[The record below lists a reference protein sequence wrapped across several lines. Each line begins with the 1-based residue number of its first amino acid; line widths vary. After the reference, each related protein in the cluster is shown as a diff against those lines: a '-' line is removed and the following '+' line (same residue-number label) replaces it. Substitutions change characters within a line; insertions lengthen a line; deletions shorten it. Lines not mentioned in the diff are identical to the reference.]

1 MSDVV
6 VIGGGAAG
14 LMAGITAA
22 RQGASVVVLERM
34 KEPGKKMM
42 ITGKGRCNITNAC
55 PINDFIPNL
64 PGNGK
69 FLFSALQQFTNDD
82 LLRFFQE
89 RGLETVTERGGRV
102 FPASGKAKDVIGVL
116 TAALQQAG
124 GRLVTGV
131 QATGF
136 VMKPGRI
143 TGVRYRNVEQDGR
156 RDGQDFRS
164 LTKGKVKLGPEHTL
178 DAETVI
184 VCVGGASYPGTGS
197 DGNFVPVL
205 ENLGLSMEPL
215 LPALVPLQP
224 EEGFTEELEG
234 LLLKN
239 VEASVLADGKT
250 VEKEFGELQ
259 FIRGGVAGPICL
271 TMSRKVARLQH
282 FNQPELELSIDLKP
296 ALSEDKLDARLTRD
310 FQDFSKNN
318 LGEVVRKLLPRP
330 LVAPVLD
337 SAFLDGKKPVSQ
349 VAKQERVALIQAMK
363 HFTIPLL
370 GTRPLSEAIV
380 TAGGVALKEID
391 PKTMKAK
398 RIEGLYFAGE
408 VMDVDGYTGGFNLQA
423 AFSSGYVAGL
433 NAAMQV
439 LNTNNLLR

>member
-1 MSDVV
+1 MADVI

-55 PINDFIPNL
+55 PMEEFIPNL

-89 RGLETVTERGGRV
+89 QGLETVTERGGRV
-102 FPASGKAKDVIGVL
+102 FPATGKAKDVIAVL
-116 TAALQQAG
+116 RSALQKAG
-124 GRLVTGV
+124 GRLVTGA

-136 VMKPGRI
+136 TVKPGQV
-143 TGVRYRNVEQDGR
+143 TGIRYRTVENDGR

-164 LTKGKVKLGPEHTL
+164 QTKGKMKLGPEHTL
-178 DAETVI
+178 DAGAVI
-184 VCVGGASYPGTGS
+184 VCTGGASYPGTGS

-205 ENLGLSMEPL
+205 EMLGLSIEPL

-234 LLLKN
+234 LQLKN
-239 VEASVLADGKT
+239 VEASVLADGK
-250 VEKEFGELQ
+250 VVAKEFGELQ
-259 FIRGGVAGPICL
+259 FIRGGIAGPICL

-282 FNQPELELSIDLKP
+282 YNQPELELSIDLKP
-296 ALSEDKLDARLTRD
+296 ALSDEKLEARLIRD
-310 FQDFSKNN
+310 FQEFSK
-318 LGEVVRKLLPRP
+318 LRLAEVVRKLLPQP
-330 LVAPVLD
+330 LVEPVLD
-337 SAFLDGKKPVSQ
+337 TAFLDGKKQVSQ
-349 VAKQERVALIQAMK
+349 VSKEERLALVQAVK
-363 HFTIPLL
+363 HFTIPLM
-370 GTRPLSEAIV
+370 GTRPLAEAIV

-391 PKTMKAK
+391 PKTMKSK
-398 RIEGLYFAGE
+398 RIAGLYFAGE

-433 NAAMQV
+433 HAAKQV
-439 LNTNNLLR
+439 LNR

>member
-1 MSDVV
+1 MADVI

-55 PINDFIPNL
+55 PMEEFIPNL

-89 RGLETVTERGGRV
+89 QGLETVTERGGRV
-102 FPASGKAKDVIGVL
+102 FPATGKAKDVIAVL
-116 TAALQQAG
+116 RSALQKAG
-124 GRLVTGV
+124 GRLVTGA

-136 VMKPGRI
+136 TVKPGQV
-143 TGVRYRNVEQDGR
+143 TGIRYRTVENDGR

-164 LTKGKVKLGPEHTL
+164 QTKGKMKLGPEHTL
-178 DAETVI
+178 DAGAVI
-184 VCVGGASYPGTGS
+184 VCTGGASYPGTGS

-205 ENLGLSMEPL
+205 EMLGLSIEPL

-234 LLLKN
+234 LQLKN
-239 VEASVLADGKT
+239 VEASVLADSK
-250 VEKEFGELQ
+250 VVAKEFGELQ
-259 FIRGGVAGPICL
+259 FIRGGIAGPICL

-282 FNQPELELSIDLKP
+282 YNQPELELSIDLKP
-296 ALSEDKLDARLTRD
+296 ALSDEKLEARLMRD
-310 FQDFSKNN
+310 FQEFSK
-318 LGEVVRKLLPRP
+318 LRLAEVVRKLLPQP
-330 LVAPVLD
+330 LVEPVLD
-337 SAFLDGKKPVSQ
+337 TAFLDGKKQVSQ
-349 VAKQERVALIQAMK
+349 VSKEERLALVQAVK
-363 HFTIPLL
+363 HFTIPLM
-370 GTRPLSEAIV
+370 GTRPLAEAIV

-398 RIEGLYFAGE
+398 RIAGLYFAGE

-433 NAAMQV
+433 HAVKQV
-439 LNTNNLLR
+439 LNR

>member
-1 MSDVV
+1 MPDIV

-22 RQGASVVVLERM
+22 EQGASVVVLERM

-55 PINDFIPNL
+55 PISEFVPNL

-69 FLFSALQQFTNDD
+69 FLFSALQQFTNED

-102 FPASGKAKDVIGVL
+102 FPASGKAKDVIAVL
-116 TAALQQAG
+116 TKALQKAG

-136 VMKPGRI
+136 VWKPGKI
-143 TGVRYRNVEQDGR
+143 SGVRYRSVENDGR
-156 RDGQDFRS
+156 REGQDFRS
-164 LTKGKVKLGPEHTL
+164 LTRGKLKLGAEHTL
-178 DAETVI
+178 DADAVI
-184 VCVGGASYPGTGS
+184 VCTGGASYPGTGS
-197 DGNFVPVL
+197 DGNFVPAL
-205 ENLGLSMEPL
+205 TNLGLALEPL
-215 LPALVPLQP
+215 LPALVPLEP

-234 LLLKN
+234 LSLKN
-239 VEASVLADGKT
+239 VEATVLADGKP
-250 VEKEFGELQ
+250 VAKEFGELQ
-259 FIRGGVAGPICL
+259 FIRGGIAGPICL

-282 FNQPELELSIDLKP
+282 FNQCELELSIDLKP
-296 ALSEDKLDARLTRD
+296 ALSEEKLDARIMRD
-310 FQDFSKNN
+310 IQEFSKST
-318 LGEVVRKLLPRP
+318 LAEIVRKLLPGP

-337 SAFLDGKKPVSQ
+337 AAFLDGKKPVSQ
-349 VAKQERVALIQAMK
+349 VSKEERAELIKAVK
-363 HFTIPLL
+363 HFTIPLI

-391 PKTMKAK
+391 PRTMKAK
-398 RIEGLYFAGE
+398 RLAGLYFAGE

-423 AFSSGYVAGL
+423 AFSSGYVAGIS
-433 NAAMQV
+433 AAKNI
-439 LNTNNLLR
+439 LKR

>member
-1 MSDVV
+1 MADVI

-55 PINDFIPNL
+55 AMEDFIPNL

-89 RGLETVTERGGRV
+89 QGLETVTERGGRV
-102 FPASGKAKDVIGVL
+102 FPATGKAKDVIAVL
-116 TAALQQAG
+116 RSALQKAG
-124 GRLVTGV
+124 GRLVTGA

-136 VMKPGRI
+136 TVKPGQV
-143 TGVRYRNVEQDGR
+143 TGVRYRTVENDGR

-164 LTKGKVKLGPEHTL
+164 QTKGKMKLGPEHTL
-178 DAETVI
+178 DAGAVI
-184 VCVGGASYPGTGS
+184 VCTGGASYPGTGS

-205 ENLGLSMEPL
+205 EMLGLSIEPL

-234 LLLKN
+234 LQLKN
-239 VEASVLADGKT
+239 VEASVLADSK
-250 VEKEFGELQ
+250 VVAKEFGELQ
-259 FIRGGVAGPICL
+259 FIRGGIAGPICL
-271 TMSRKVARLQH
+271 TMSRKVARLQYY
-282 FNQPELELSIDLKP
+282 NQPELELSIDLKP
-296 ALSEDKLDARLTRD
+296 ALSDEKLETRLIRD
-310 FQDFSKNN
+310 FQEFSK
-318 LGEVVRKLLPRP
+318 LRLAEVVRKLLPQP
-330 LVAPVLD
+330 LLEPVLD
-337 SAFLDGKKPVSQ
+337 TAFLDGKKQVSQ
-349 VAKQERVALIQAMK
+349 VSKEERLALIQAVK
-363 HFTIPLL
+363 HFTIPLV
-370 GTRPLSEAIV
+370 GTRPLAEAIV

-398 RIEGLYFAGE
+398 RIAGLYFAGE

-423 AFSSGYVAGL
+423 SFSSGYVAGL
-433 NAAMQV
+433 HAAKQV
-439 LNTNNLLR
+439 LNR

>member
-1 MSDVV
+1 MPDIV

-22 RQGASVVVLERM
+22 EQGASVVVLERM
-34 KEPGKKMM
+34 REPGKKMM

-55 PINDFIPNL
+55 PISEFIPNL

-69 FLFSALQQFTNDD
+69 FLFSALQQFTNED

-102 FPASGKAKDVIGVL
+102 FPASGKAKDVIAVL
-116 TAALQQAG
+116 TKALQQAG

-136 VMKPGRI
+136 VIKPGQV
-143 TGVRYRNVEQDGR
+143 TGVRYRNVENDGR
-156 RDGQDFRS
+156 KEGQDFRS
-164 LTKGKVKLGPEHTL
+164 LTRGKLKLGAEHTL
-178 DAETVI
+178 DADAVI
-184 VCVGGASYPGTGS
+184 VCTGGASYPGTGS

-205 ENLGLSMEPL
+205 ENLGMAMEPM
-215 LPALVPLQP
+215 LPALVPLEP

-234 LLLKN
+234 LQLKN
-239 VEASVLADGKT
+239 VEASVLADGKP
-250 VEKEFGELQ
+250 VAKEFGELQ
-259 FIRGGVAGPICL
+259 FIRGGIAGPVCL

-282 FNQPELELSIDLKP
+282 FNQCQLELSIDLKP
-296 ALSEDKLDARLTRD
+296 ALSEDKLDARIMRD
-310 FQDFSKNN
+310 IQEFSKST
-318 LGEVVRKLLPRP
+318 LAEVVRKLLPGP
-330 LVAPVLD
+330 LVAPILD

-349 VAKQERVALIQAMK
+349 VSKEERLALVQAVK
-363 HFTIPLL
+363 HFTVPLI

-380 TAGGVALKEID
+380 TAGGVALKEIE

-398 RIEGLYFAGE
+398 RVAGLYFAGE

-423 AFSSGYVAGL
+423 AFSSGYIAGL
-433 NAAMQV
+433 NAAK
-439 LNTNNLLR
+439 NI

>member
-1 MSDVV
+1 MPDIV

-22 RQGASVVVLERM
+22 EQGASVVVLERM
-34 KEPGKKMM
+34 REPGKKMM

-55 PINDFIPNL
+55 PISEFIPNL

-69 FLFSALQQFTNDD
+69 FLFSALQQFTNED

-102 FPASGKAKDVIGVL
+102 FPASGKAKDVIAVL
-116 TAALQQAG
+116 TKALQQAG

-136 VMKPGRI
+136 VIKPGQV
-143 TGVRYRNVEQDGR
+143 TGVRYRNVENDGR
-156 RDGQDFRS
+156 KEGQDFRS
-164 LTKGKVKLGPEHTL
+164 LTRGKLKLGAEHTL
-178 DAETVI
+178 DADAVI
-184 VCVGGASYPGTGS
+184 VCTGGASYPGTGS

-205 ENLGLSMEPL
+205 ENLGMAMEPM
-215 LPALVPLQP
+215 LPALVPLEP

-234 LLLKN
+234 LQLKN
-239 VEASVLADGKT
+239 VEASVLADGKP
-250 VEKEFGELQ
+250 VAKEFGELQ
-259 FIRGGVAGPICL
+259 FIRGGIAGPVCL

-282 FNQPELELSIDLKP
+282 FNQCQLELSIDLKP
-296 ALSEDKLDARLTRD
+296 ALSEDKLDARIMRD
-310 FQDFSKNN
+310 IQEFSKST
-318 LGEVVRKLLPRP
+318 LAEVVRKLLPGP
-330 LVAPVLD
+330 LVAPILD

-349 VAKQERVALIQAMK
+349 VSKEERLALVQAVK
-363 HFTIPLL
+363 HFTVPLI

-398 RIEGLYFAGE
+398 RVAGLYFAGE

-423 AFSSGYVAGL
+423 AFSSGYIAGL
-433 NAAMQV
+433 NAAKNI
-439 LNTNNLLR
+439 LKR

>member
-1 MSDVV
+1 MPDIV

-34 KEPGKKMM
+34 KEPGRKMG

-55 PINDFIPNL
+55 PIEEFIPNL

-69 FLFSALQQFTNDD
+69 FLYSALQQFTNED

-89 RGLETVTERGGRV
+89 LGLDTVTERGGRV
-102 FPASGKAKDVIGVL
+102 FPASGKAKDVINVL
-116 TAALQQAG
+116 LSALQNAG
-124 GRLVTGV
+124 GRLVTGA

-136 VMKPGRI
+136 VMKPGQV
-143 TGVRYRNVEQDGR
+143 TGVRYRTMENDGR

-178 DAETVI
+178 DAAAVI
-184 VCVGGASYPGTGS
+184 VCTGGASYPGTGS
-197 DGNFVPVL
+197 DGNFIPSL
-205 ENLGLSMEPL
+205 QNLGLSLEPL
-215 LPALVPLQP
+215 LPALVPLEP

-234 LLLKN
+234 LSLKN
-239 VEASVLADGKT
+239 VEASVLADGK
-250 VEKEFGELQ
+250 VAAKEFGELQ
-259 FIRGGVAGPICL
+259 FIRGGIAGPICL

-282 FNQPELELSIDLKP
+282 YNQSELELSIDLKP
-296 ALSEDKLDARLTRD
+296 ALSEDKLEARLLRD
-310 FQDFSKNN
+310 FQEFSRST
-318 LGEVVRKLLPRP
+318 LAEVARKLLPGP

-337 SAFLDGKKPVSQ
+337 AAFLDGKKPVSQ
-349 VAKQERVALIQAMK
+349 ISKEERAGLIWAVK
-363 HFTIPLL
+363 HFTIPLI

-398 RIEGLYFAGE
+398 RMAGLWFAGE

-433 NAAMQV
+433 HAAQMV
-439 LNTNNLLR
+439 LNNK

>member
-1 MSDVV
+1 MADVI

-55 PINDFIPNL
+55 PMEEFIPNL

-89 RGLETVTERGGRV
+89 QGLETVTERGGRV
-102 FPASGKAKDVIGVL
+102 FPATGKAKDVIAVL
-116 TAALQQAG
+116 RSALQKAG
-124 GRLVTGV
+124 GRLVTGA

-136 VMKPGRI
+136 TVKPGQV
-143 TGVRYRNVEQDGR
+143 TGIRYRTVENDGR

-164 LTKGKVKLGPEHTL
+164 QTKGKMKLGPEHTL
-178 DAETVI
+178 DAGAVI
-184 VCVGGASYPGTGS
+184 VCTGGASYPGTGS

-205 ENLGLSMEPL
+205 EMLGLSIEPL

-234 LLLKN
+234 LQLKN
-239 VEASVLADGKT
+239 VEASVLADGK
-250 VEKEFGELQ
+250 VVAKEFGELQ
-259 FIRGGVAGPICL
+259 FIRGGIAGPICL

-282 FNQPELELSIDLKP
+282 YNQPELDLSIDLKP
-296 ALSEDKLDARLTRD
+296 ALSDEKLEARLIRD
-310 FQDFSKNN
+310 FQEFSK
-318 LGEVVRKLLPRP
+318 LRLAEVVRKLLPQP
-330 LVAPVLD
+330 LVEPVLD
-337 SAFLDGKKPVSQ
+337 TAFLDGKKQVSQ
-349 VAKQERVALIQAMK
+349 VSKEERLALVQAVK
-363 HFTIPLL
+363 HFTIPLM
-370 GTRPLSEAIV
+370 GTRPLAEAIV

-391 PKTMKAK
+391 PKTMKSK
-398 RIEGLYFAGE
+398 RIAGLYFAGE

-433 NAAMQV
+433 HAAKQV
-439 LNTNNLLR
+439 LNR

>member
-1 MSDVV
+1 MADVI

-14 LMAGITAA
+14 LMTGITAA

-42 ITGKGRCNITNAC
+42 ITGKGRCNITNSC
-55 PINDFIPNL
+55 PMEEFIPNL

-89 RGLETVTERGGRV
+89 QGLETVTERGGRV
-102 FPASGKAKDVIGVL
+102 FPATGKAKDVIAVL
-116 TAALQQAG
+116 RSALQKAG
-124 GRLVTGV
+124 GRLVTGA

-136 VMKPGRI
+136 TVKPGQV
-143 TGVRYRNVEQDGR
+143 TGIRYRTVENDGR

-164 LTKGKVKLGPEHTL
+164 QTKGKMKLGPEHTL
-178 DAETVI
+178 DAGAVI
-184 VCVGGASYPGTGS
+184 VCTGGASYPGTGS

-205 ENLGLSMEPL
+205 EMLGLSIEPL

-234 LLLKN
+234 LQLKN
-239 VEASVLADGKT
+239 VEASVLADSK
-250 VEKEFGELQ
+250 VVAKEFGELQ
-259 FIRGGVAGPICL
+259 FIRGGIAGPICL

-282 FNQPELELSIDLKP
+282 YNQPELELSIDLKP
-296 ALSEDKLDARLTRD
+296 ALSDEKLEARLMRD
-310 FQDFSKNN
+310 FQEFSK
-318 LGEVVRKLLPRP
+318 LRLAEVVRKLLPQP
-330 LVAPVLD
+330 LVEPVLD
-337 SAFLDGKKPVSQ
+337 TAFLDGKKQVSQ
-349 VAKQERVALIQAMK
+349 VSKEERLALVQAVK
-363 HFTIPLL
+363 HFTIPLM
-370 GTRPLSEAIV
+370 GTRPLAEAIV

-398 RIEGLYFAGE
+398 RIAGLYFAGE

-433 NAAMQV
+433 HAAKQV
-439 LNTNNLLR
+439 LNR

>member
-1 MSDVV
+1 MADVI

-55 PINDFIPNL
+55 PMEEFIPNL

-89 RGLETVTERGGRV
+89 QGLETVTERGGRV
-102 FPASGKAKDVIGVL
+102 FPATGKAKDVIAVL
-116 TAALQQAG
+116 RSALQKAG
-124 GRLVTGV
+124 GRLVTGA

-136 VMKPGRI
+136 TVKPGQV
-143 TGVRYRNVEQDGR
+143 TGIRYRTVENDGR

-164 LTKGKVKLGPEHTL
+164 QTKGKMKMGPEHTL
-178 DAETVI
+178 DAGAVI
-184 VCVGGASYPGTGS
+184 VCTGGASYPGTGS

-205 ENLGLSMEPL
+205 EMLGLSIEPL

-234 LLLKN
+234 LQLKN
-239 VEASVLADGKT
+239 VEASVLADGK
-250 VEKEFGELQ
+250 VVAKEFGELQ
-259 FIRGGVAGPICL
+259 FIRGGIAGPICL

-282 FNQPELELSIDLKP
+282 YNQPELELSIDLKP
-296 ALSEDKLDARLTRD
+296 ALSDEKLEARLIRD
-310 FQDFSKNN
+310 FQEFSK
-318 LGEVVRKLLPRP
+318 LRLAEVVRKLLPQP
-330 LVAPVLD
+330 LVEPVLD
-337 SAFLDGKKPVSQ
+337 TAFLDGKKQVSQ
-349 VAKQERVALIQAMK
+349 VSKEERLALVQAVK
-363 HFTIPLL
+363 HFTIPLM
-370 GTRPLSEAIV
+370 GTRPLAEAIV

-398 RIEGLYFAGE
+398 RIGGLWFAGE

-433 NAAMQV
+433 HAAQTV
-439 LNTNNLLR
+439 LSNK

>member
-1 MSDVV
+1 MADVI

-55 PINDFIPNL
+55 PMEEFIPNL

-89 RGLETVTERGGRV
+89 QGLETVTERGGRV
-102 FPASGKAKDVIGVL
+102 FPATGKAKDVIAVL
-116 TAALQQAG
+116 RSALQKAG
-124 GRLVTGV
+124 GRLVTGA

-136 VMKPGRI
+136 TVKPGQV
-143 TGVRYRNVEQDGR
+143 TGIRYRTVENDGR

-164 LTKGKVKLGPEHTL
+164 QTKGKMKLGPEHTL
-178 DAETVI
+178 DAGAVI
-184 VCVGGASYPGTGS
+184 VCTGGASYPGTGS

-205 ENLGLSMEPL
+205 EMLGLSIEPL

-234 LLLKN
+234 LQLKN
-239 VEASVLADGKT
+239 VEASVLADSK
-250 VEKEFGELQ
+250 VVAKEFGELQ
-259 FIRGGVAGPICL
+259 FIRGGIAGPICL

-282 FNQPELELSIDLKP
+282 YNQPELELSIDLKP
-296 ALSEDKLDARLTRD
+296 ALSDEKLEARLIRD
-310 FQDFSKNN
+310 FQEFSK
-318 LGEVVRKLLPRP
+318 LRLAEVVRKLLPQP
-330 LVAPVLD
+330 LVEPVLD
-337 SAFLDGKKPVSQ
+337 TAFLDGKKQVSQ
-349 VAKQERVALIQAMK
+349 VSKEERLALVQAVK
-363 HFTIPLL
+363 HFTIPLM
-370 GTRPLSEAIV
+370 GTRPLAEAIV

-391 PKTMKAK
+391 PKTMKSK
-398 RIEGLYFAGE
+398 RIAGLYFAGE

-433 NAAMQV
+433 HAAKQV
-439 LNTNNLLR
+439 LNR

>member
-1 MSDVV
+1 MADVI

-55 PINDFIPNL
+55 PMEEFIPNL

-89 RGLETVTERGGRV
+89 QGLETVTERGGRV
-102 FPASGKAKDVIGVL
+102 FPATGKAKDVIAVL
-116 TAALQQAG
+116 RSALQKAG
-124 GRLVTGV
+124 GRLVTGA

-136 VMKPGRI
+136 TVKPGQV
-143 TGVRYRNVEQDGR
+143 TGIRYRTVENDGR

-164 LTKGKVKLGPEHTL
+164 QTKGKMKLGPEHTL
-178 DAETVI
+178 DAGAVI
-184 VCVGGASYPGTGS
+184 VCTGGASYPGTGS

-205 ENLGLSMEPL
+205 EMLGLSIEPL

-234 LLLKN
+234 LQLKN
-239 VEASVLADGKT
+239 VEASVLADGK
-250 VEKEFGELQ
+250 VMAKEFGELQ
-259 FIRGGVAGPICL
+259 FIRGGIAGPICL

-282 FNQPELELSIDLKP
+282 YNQPELELSIDLKP
-296 ALSEDKLDARLTRD
+296 ALSDEKLEARLIRD
-310 FQDFSKNN
+310 FQEFSK
-318 LGEVVRKLLPRP
+318 LRLAEVVRKLLPQP
-330 LVAPVLD
+330 LVEPVLD
-337 SAFLDGKKPVSQ
+337 TAFLDGKKQVSQ
-349 VAKQERVALIQAMK
+349 VSKEERLALVQAVK
-363 HFTIPLL
+363 HFTIPLV
-370 GTRPLSEAIV
+370 GTRPLAEAIV

-398 RIEGLYFAGE
+398 RIAGLYFAGE

-433 NAAMQV
+433 HAAKQV
-439 LNTNNLLR
+439 LNR

>member
-1 MSDVV
+1 MADVI

-14 LMAGITAA
+14 LMTGITAA

-55 PINDFIPNL
+55 PMEEFIPNL

-89 RGLETVTERGGRV
+89 QGLETVTERGGRV
-102 FPASGKAKDVIGVL
+102 FPATGKAKDVIAVL
-116 TAALQQAG
+116 RSALQKAG
-124 GRLVTGV
+124 GRLVTGA

-136 VMKPGRI
+136 TVKPGQV
-143 TGVRYRNVEQDGR
+143 TGIRYRTVENDGR

-164 LTKGKVKLGPEHTL
+164 QTKGKMKLGPEHTL
-178 DAETVI
+178 DAGAVI
-184 VCVGGASYPGTGS
+184 VCTGGASYPGTGS

-205 ENLGLSMEPL
+205 EMLGLSIEPL

-234 LLLKN
+234 LQLKN
-239 VEASVLADGKT
+239 VEASVLADSK
-250 VEKEFGELQ
+250 VVAKEFGELQ
-259 FIRGGVAGPICL
+259 FIRGGIAGPICL

-282 FNQPELELSIDLKP
+282 YNQPELELSIDLKP
-296 ALSEDKLDARLTRD
+296 ALSDEKLEARLMRD
-310 FQDFSKNN
+310 FQEFSK
-318 LGEVVRKLLPRP
+318 LRLAEVVRKLLPQP
-330 LVAPVLD
+330 LVEPVLD
-337 SAFLDGKKPVSQ
+337 TAFLDGKKQVSQ
-349 VAKQERVALIQAMK
+349 VSKEERLALVQAVK
-363 HFTIPLL
+363 HFTIPLM
-370 GTRPLSEAIV
+370 GTRPLAEAIV

-398 RIEGLYFAGE
+398 RIAGLYFAGE

-433 NAAMQV
+433 HAAKQV
-439 LNTNNLLR
+439 LNR

>member
-1 MSDVV
+1 MADVI

-55 PINDFIPNL
+55 PMEEFIPNL

-89 RGLETVTERGGRV
+89 QGLETVTERGGRV
-102 FPASGKAKDVIGVL
+102 FPATGKAKDVIAVL
-116 TAALQQAG
+116 RSALQKAG
-124 GRLVTGV
+124 GRLVTGA

-136 VMKPGRI
+136 TVKPGQV
-143 TGVRYRNVEQDGR
+143 TGIRYRTVENDGR

-164 LTKGKVKLGPEHTL
+164 QTKGKMKLGPEHTL
-178 DAETVI
+178 DAGAVI
-184 VCVGGASYPGTGS
+184 VCTGGASYPGTGS

-205 ENLGLSMEPL
+205 EMLGLSIEPL

-234 LLLKN
+234 LQLKN
-239 VEASVLADGKT
+239 VEASVLADSK
-250 VEKEFGELQ
+250 VVAKEFGELQ
-259 FIRGGVAGPICL
+259 FIRGGIAGPICL

-282 FNQPELELSIDLKP
+282 YNQPELELSIDLKP
-296 ALSEDKLDARLTRD
+296 ALSDEKLEARLIRD
-310 FQDFSKNN
+310 FQEFSK
-318 LGEVVRKLLPRP
+318 LRLAEVVRKLLPQP
-330 LVAPVLD
+330 LVEPVLD
-337 SAFLDGKKPVSQ
+337 TAFLDGKKQVSQ
-349 VAKQERVALIQAMK
+349 VSKEERLALVQAVK
-363 HFTIPLL
+363 HFTIPLM
-370 GTRPLSEAIV
+370 GTRPLAEAIV

-391 PKTMKAK
+391 PKTMKSK
-398 RIEGLYFAGE
+398 RIAGLYFAGE

-423 AFSSGYVAGL
+423 AFSSGYVAGVH
-433 NAAMQV
+433 AAKQV
-439 LNTNNLLR
+439 LNR

>member
-1 MSDVV
+1 MADVI

-42 ITGKGRCNITNAC
+42 ITGKGRCNITNSC
-55 PINDFIPNL
+55 PMEEFIPNL

-89 RGLETVTERGGRV
+89 QGLKTVTERGGRV
-102 FPASGKAKDVIGVL
+102 FPATGKAKDVIAVL
-116 TAALQQAG
+116 RSALQKAG
-124 GRLVTGV
+124 GRLVTGA

-136 VMKPGRI
+136 TVKPGQV
-143 TGVRYRNVEQDGR
+143 TGIRYRTVENDGR

-164 LTKGKVKLGPEHTL
+164 QTKGKMKLGPEHTL
-178 DAETVI
+178 DAGAVI
-184 VCVGGASYPGTGS
+184 VCTGGASYPGTGS

-205 ENLGLSMEPL
+205 EMLGLSIEPL

-234 LLLKN
+234 LQLKN
-239 VEASVLADGKT
+239 VEASVLADGK
-250 VEKEFGELQ
+250 VVAKEFGELQ
-259 FIRGGVAGPICL
+259 FIRGGIAGPICL
-271 TMSRKVARLQH
+271 TMSRKVARLQYY
-282 FNQPELELSIDLKP
+282 NQPELELSIDLKP
-296 ALSEDKLDARLTRD
+296 ALSDEKLETRLIRD
-310 FQDFSKNN
+310 FQEFSK
-318 LGEVVRKLLPRP
+318 LRLAEVVRKLLPQP
-330 LVAPVLD
+330 LLEPVLD
-337 SAFLDGKKPVSQ
+337 TAFLDGKKQVSQ
-349 VAKQERVALIQAMK
+349 VSKEERLALIQAVK
-363 HFTIPLL
+363 HFTIPLV
-370 GTRPLSEAIV
+370 GTRPLAEAIV

-398 RIEGLYFAGE
+398 RIAGLYFAGE

-423 AFSSGYVAGL
+423 SFSSGYVAGL
-433 NAAMQV
+433 HAAKQV
-439 LNTNNLLR
+439 LNR

>member
-1 MSDVV
+1 MADVI

-55 PINDFIPNL
+55 PMEEFIPNL

-89 RGLETVTERGGRV
+89 QGLETVTERGGRV
-102 FPASGKAKDVIGVL
+102 FPATGKAKDVIAVL
-116 TAALQQAG
+116 RSALQKAG
-124 GRLVTGV
+124 GRLVTGA

-136 VMKPGRI
+136 TVKPGQV
-143 TGVRYRNVEQDGR
+143 TGIRYRTVENDGR

-164 LTKGKVKLGPEHTL
+164 QTKGKMKLGPEHTL
-178 DAETVI
+178 DAGAVI
-184 VCVGGASYPGTGS
+184 VCTGGASYPGTGS

-205 ENLGLSMEPL
+205 EMLGLSIEPL

-234 LLLKN
+234 LQLKN
-239 VEASVLADGKT
+239 VEASVLADSK
-250 VEKEFGELQ
+250 VVAKEFGELQ
-259 FIRGGVAGPICL
+259 FIRGGIAGPICL
-271 TMSRKVARLQH
+271 TMSRKVARLQYY
-282 FNQPELELSIDLKP
+282 NQPELELSIDLKP
-296 ALSEDKLDARLTRD
+296 ALSDEKLETRLIRD
-310 FQDFSKNN
+310 FQEFSK
-318 LGEVVRKLLPRP
+318 LRLAEVVRKLLPQP
-330 LVAPVLD
+330 LVEPVLD
-337 SAFLDGKKPVSQ
+337 TAFLDGKKQVSQ
-349 VAKQERVALIQAMK
+349 VSKEERLALVQAVK
-363 HFTIPLL
+363 HFTIPLM
-370 GTRPLSEAIV
+370 GTRPLAEAII

-391 PKTMKAK
+391 PKTMKSK
-398 RIEGLYFAGE
+398 RIAGLYFAGE

-433 NAAMQV
+433 HAAKQV
-439 LNTNNLLR
+439 LNR

>member
-1 MSDVV
+1 MADVI

-55 PINDFIPNL
+55 PMEEFIPNL

-89 RGLETVTERGGRV
+89 QGLKTVTERGGRV
-102 FPASGKAKDVIGVL
+102 FPATGKAKDVIAVL
-116 TAALQQAG
+116 RSALQKAG
-124 GRLVTGV
+124 GRLVTGA

-136 VMKPGRI
+136 TVKPGQV
-143 TGVRYRNVEQDGR
+143 TGIRYRTVENDGR

-164 LTKGKVKLGPEHTL
+164 QTKGKMKLGPEHTL
-178 DAETVI
+178 DAGAVI
-184 VCVGGASYPGTGS
+184 VCTGGASYPGTGS

-205 ENLGLSMEPL
+205 EMLGLSIEPL

-234 LLLKN
+234 LQLKN
-239 VEASVLADGKT
+239 VEASVLADSK
-250 VEKEFGELQ
+250 VVAKEFGELQ
-259 FIRGGVAGPICL
+259 FIRGGIAGPICL

-282 FNQPELELSIDLKP
+282 YNQPELELSIDLKP
-296 ALSEDKLDARLTRD
+296 ALSDEKLEARLIRD
-310 FQDFSKNN
+310 FQEFSK
-318 LGEVVRKLLPRP
+318 LRLAEVVRKLLPQP
-330 LVAPVLD
+330 LVEPVLD
-337 SAFLDGKKPVSQ
+337 TAFLDGKKQVSQ
-349 VAKQERVALIQAMK
+349 VSKEERLALVQAVK
-363 HFTIPLL
+363 HFTIPLM
-370 GTRPLSEAIV
+370 GTRPLAEAIV

-398 RIEGLYFAGE
+398 RIADLYFAGE

-433 NAAMQV
+433 HAAKQV
-439 LNTNNLLR
+439 LNR

>member
-1 MSDVV
+1 MADVI

-55 PINDFIPNL
+55 PMEEFIPNL

-89 RGLETVTERGGRV
+89 QGLETVTERGGRV
-102 FPASGKAKDVIGVL
+102 FPATGKAKDVIAVL
-116 TAALQQAG
+116 RSALQKAG
-124 GRLVTGV
+124 GRLVTGA

-136 VMKPGRI
+136 TVKPGQV
-143 TGVRYRNVEQDGR
+143 TGIRYRTVENDGR

-164 LTKGKVKLGPEHTL
+164 QTKGKMKLGPEHTL
-178 DAETVI
+178 DAGAVI
-184 VCVGGASYPGTGS
+184 VCTGGASYPGTGS

-205 ENLGLSMEPL
+205 EMLGLSIEPL

-234 LLLKN
+234 LQLKN
-239 VEASVLADGKT
+239 VEASVLADSK
-250 VEKEFGELQ
+250 VVAKEFGELQ
-259 FIRGGVAGPICL
+259 FIRGGIAGPICL
-271 TMSRKVARLQH
+271 TMSRKVARLQYY
-282 FNQPELELSIDLKP
+282 NQPELELSIDLKP
-296 ALSEDKLDARLTRD
+296 ALSDEKLETRLIRD
-310 FQDFSKNN
+310 FQEFSK
-318 LGEVVRKLLPRP
+318 LRLAEVVRKLLPQP
-330 LVAPVLD
+330 LVEPVLD
-337 SAFLDGKKPVSQ
+337 TAFLDGKKQVSQ
-349 VAKQERVALIQAMK
+349 VSKEERLALVQAVK
-363 HFTIPLL
+363 HFTIPLM
-370 GTRPLSEAIV
+370 GTRPLAEAIV

-398 RIEGLYFAGE
+398 RIADLYFAGE

-433 NAAMQV
+433 HAAKQV
-439 LNTNNLLR
+439 LNR

>member
-1 MSDVV
+1 MADVI

-22 RQGASVVVLERM
+22 RQGASVIVLERM

-55 PINDFIPNL
+55 PMEEFIPNL

-89 RGLETVTERGGRV
+89 QGLETVTERGGRV
-102 FPASGKAKDVIGVL
+102 FPATGKAKDVIAVL
-116 TAALQQAG
+116 RSALQKAG
-124 GRLVTGV
+124 GRLVTGA

-136 VMKPGRI
+136 TVKPGQV
-143 TGVRYRNVEQDGR
+143 TGIRYRTVENDGR

-164 LTKGKVKLGPEHTL
+164 QTKGKMKLGPEHTL
-178 DAETVI
+178 DAGAVI
-184 VCVGGASYPGTGS
+184 VCTGGASYPGTGS

-205 ENLGLSMEPL
+205 EMLGLSIEPL

-234 LLLKN
+234 LQLKN
-239 VEASVLADGKT
+239 VEASVLADGK
-250 VEKEFGELQ
+250 VVAKEFGELQ
-259 FIRGGVAGPICL
+259 FIRGGIAGPICL

-282 FNQPELELSIDLKP
+282 YNQPELELSIDLKP
-296 ALSEDKLDARLTRD
+296 ALSDEKLEARLIRD
-310 FQDFSKNN
+310 FQEFSK
-318 LGEVVRKLLPRP
+318 LRLAEVVRKLLPQP
-330 LVAPVLD
+330 LVEPVLD
-337 SAFLDGKKPVSQ
+337 TAFLDGKKQVSQ
-349 VAKQERVALIQAMK
+349 VSKEERLALVQAVK
-363 HFTIPLL
+363 HFTIPLM
-370 GTRPLSEAIV
+370 GTRPLAEAIV

-398 RIEGLYFAGE
+398 RIADLYFAGE

-433 NAAMQV
+433 HAAKQV
-439 LNTNNLLR
+439 LNR

>member
-1 MSDVV
+1 MADVI

-55 PINDFIPNL
+55 PMEEFIPNL

-89 RGLETVTERGGRV
+89 QGLETVTERGGRV
-102 FPASGKAKDVIGVL
+102 FPATGKAKDVIAVL
-116 TAALQQAG
+116 RSALQKAG
-124 GRLVTGV
+124 GRLVTGA

-136 VMKPGRI
+136 TVKPGQV
-143 TGVRYRNVEQDGR
+143 TGIRYRTVENDGR

-164 LTKGKVKLGPEHTL
+164 QTKGKMKLGPEHTL
-178 DAETVI
+178 DAGAVI
-184 VCVGGASYPGTGS
+184 VCTGGASYPGTGS

-205 ENLGLSMEPL
+205 EMLGLSIEPL

-234 LLLKN
+234 LQLKN
-239 VEASVLADGKT
+239 VEASVLADGK
-250 VEKEFGELQ
+250 VVAKEFGELQ
-259 FIRGGVAGPICL
+259 FIRGGIAGPICL

-282 FNQPELELSIDLKP
+282 YNQPELELSIDLKP
-296 ALSEDKLDARLTRD
+296 ALSDEKLEARLIRD
-310 FQDFSKNN
+310 FQEFSK
-318 LGEVVRKLLPRP
+318 LRLAEVVRKLLPQP
-330 LVAPVLD
+330 LVEPVLD
-337 SAFLDGKKPVSQ
+337 TAFLDGKKQVSQ
-349 VAKQERVALIQAMK
+349 VSKEERLALVQAVK
-363 HFTIPLL
+363 HFTIPLM
-370 GTRPLSEAIV
+370 GTRPLAEAIV

-391 PKTMKAK
+391 PKTMKSK
-398 RIEGLYFAGE
+398 RIAGLYFAGE

-433 NAAMQV
+433 HAAKQV
-439 LNTNNLLR
+439 LNRKTII

>member
-1 MSDVV
+1 MADVI

-42 ITGKGRCNITNAC
+42 ITGKGRCNITNSC
-55 PINDFIPNL
+55 PMEEFIPNL

-89 RGLETVTERGGRV
+89 QGLETVTERGGRV
-102 FPASGKAKDVIGVL
+102 FPATGRAKDVIAVL
-116 TAALQQAG
+116 LSALQKVG
-124 GRLVTGV
+124 GRLVTGA

-136 VMKPGRI
+136 TVKPGQV
-143 TGVRYRNVEQDGR
+143 TGIRYRTVENDGR

-164 LTKGKVKLGPEHTL
+164 QTKGKMKLGPEHTL
-178 DAETVI
+178 DAGAVI
-184 VCVGGASYPGTGS
+184 VCTGGASYPGTGS

-205 ENLGLSMEPL
+205 EMLGLSIEPL

-234 LLLKN
+234 LQLKN
-239 VEASVLADGKT
+239 VEASVLADSK
-250 VEKEFGELQ
+250 VVAKEFGELQ
-259 FIRGGVAGPICL
+259 FIRGGIAGPICL

-282 FNQPELELSIDLKP
+282 YNQPELELSIDLKP
-296 ALSEDKLDARLTRD
+296 ALSDEKLEARLIRD
-310 FQDFSKNN
+310 FQEFSK
-318 LGEVVRKLLPRP
+318 LRLAEVVRKLLPQP
-330 LVAPVLD
+330 LVEPVLD
-337 SAFLDGKKPVSQ
+337 TAFLDGKKQVSQ
-349 VAKQERVALIQAMK
+349 VSKEERLALVQAVK
-363 HFTIPLL
+363 HFTIPLM
-370 GTRPLSEAIV
+370 GTRPLAEAIV

-398 RIEGLYFAGE
+398 RIAGLYFAGE

-433 NAAMQV
+433 HAAKQV
-439 LNTNNLLR
+439 LNR

>member
-1 MSDVV
+1 MADVI

-55 PINDFIPNL
+55 PMEEFIPNL

-89 RGLETVTERGGRV
+89 QGLETVTERGGRV
-102 FPASGKAKDVIGVL
+102 FPATGKAKDVIAVL
-116 TAALQQAG
+116 RSALQKAG
-124 GRLVTGV
+124 GRLVTGA
-131 QATGF
+131 QATSF
-136 VMKPGRI
+136 TVKPGQVI
-143 TGVRYRNVEQDGR
+143 GIRYRTVENDGR

-164 LTKGKVKLGPEHTL
+164 QTKGKMKLGPEHTL
-178 DAETVI
+178 DAGAVI
-184 VCVGGASYPGTGS
+184 VCTGGASYPGTGS

-205 ENLGLSMEPL
+205 EMLGLSIEPL

-234 LLLKN
+234 LQLKN
-239 VEASVLADGKT
+239 VEASVLADGK
-250 VEKEFGELQ
+250 VVAKEFGELQ
-259 FIRGGVAGPICL
+259 FIRGGIAGPICL

-282 FNQPELELSIDLKP
+282 YNQPELELSIDLKP
-296 ALSEDKLDARLTRD
+296 ALSDEKLGARLIRD
-310 FQDFSKNN
+310 FQEFSK
-318 LGEVVRKLLPRP
+318 LWLAEVVRKLLPQP
-330 LVAPVLD
+330 LVEPVLD
-337 SAFLDGKKPVSQ
+337 TAFLDGKRQVSQ
-349 VAKQERVALIQAMK
+349 VSKEERLALVQAVK
-363 HFTIPLL
+363 HFTIPLM
-370 GTRPLSEAIV
+370 GTRPLAEAIV

-398 RIEGLYFAGE
+398 RIAGLYFAGE

-433 NAAMQV
+433 HAAKQV
-439 LNTNNLLR
+439 LNR

>member
-1 MSDVV
+1 MADVI

-55 PINDFIPNL
+55 PMEEFIPNL

-89 RGLETVTERGGRV
+89 QGLETVTERGGRV
-102 FPASGKAKDVIGVL
+102 FPATGKAKDVIAVL
-116 TAALQQAG
+116 RSALQKAG
-124 GRLVTGV
+124 GRLVTGA

-136 VMKPGRI
+136 TVKPGQV
-143 TGVRYRNVEQDGR
+143 TGIRYRTVENDGR

-164 LTKGKVKLGPEHTL
+164 QTKGKMKLGPEHTL
-178 DAETVI
+178 DAGAVI
-184 VCVGGASYPGTGS
+184 VCTGGASYPGTGS

-205 ENLGLSMEPL
+205 EMLGLSIEPL

-234 LLLKN
+234 LQLKN
-239 VEASVLADGKT
+239 VEASVLADGK
-250 VEKEFGELQ
+250 VVAKEFGELQ
-259 FIRGGVAGPICL
+259 FIRGGIAGPICL

-282 FNQPELELSIDLKP
+282 YNQPELELSIDLKP
-296 ALSEDKLDARLTRD
+296 ALSDEKLEARLIRD
-310 FQDFSKNN
+310 FQEFSK
-318 LGEVVRKLLPRP
+318 LRLAEVVRKLLPQP
-330 LVAPVLD
+330 LVEPVLD
-337 SAFLDGKKPVSQ
+337 TAFLDGKKQVSQ
-349 VAKQERVALIQAMK
+349 VSKEERLALIQAVK
-363 HFTIPLL
+363 HFTIPLV
-370 GTRPLSEAIV
+370 GTRPLAEAIV

-398 RIEGLYFAGE
+398 RIAGLYFAGE

-423 AFSSGYVAGL
+423 SFSSGYVAGL
-433 NAAMQV
+433 HAAKQV
-439 LNTNNLLR
+439 LNR

>member
-1 MSDVV
+1 MADVI

-55 PINDFIPNL
+55 PMEEFIPNL

-89 RGLETVTERGGRV
+89 QGLETVTERGGRV
-102 FPASGKAKDVIGVL
+102 FPATGKAKDVIAVL
-116 TAALQQAG
+116 RSALQKAG
-124 GRLVTGV
+124 GRLVTGA

-136 VMKPGRI
+136 TVKPGQV
-143 TGVRYRNVEQDGR
+143 TGIRYRTVENDGR

-164 LTKGKVKLGPEHTL
+164 QTKGKMKLGPEHTL
-178 DAETVI
+178 DAGAVI
-184 VCVGGASYPGTGS
+184 VCTGGASYPGTGS

-205 ENLGLSMEPL
+205 EMLGLSIEPL

-234 LLLKN
+234 LQLKN
-239 VEASVLADGKT
+239 VEASVLADGK
-250 VEKEFGELQ
+250 VVAKEFGELQ
-259 FIRGGVAGPICL
+259 FIRGGIAGPICL

-282 FNQPELELSIDLKP
+282 YNQPEQELSIDLKP
-296 ALSEDKLDARLTRD
+296 ALSDEKLEARLIRD
-310 FQDFSKNN
+310 FQEFSK
-318 LGEVVRKLLPRP
+318 LRLAEVVRKLLPQP
-330 LVAPVLD
+330 LVEPVLD
-337 SAFLDGKKPVSQ
+337 TAFLDGKRQVSQ
-349 VAKQERVALIQAMK
+349 VSKEERLALIQAVK
-363 HFTIPLL
+363 HFTIPLV
-370 GTRPLSEAIV
+370 GTRPLAEAIV

-398 RIEGLYFAGE
+398 RIAGLYFAGE

-433 NAAMQV
+433 HAAKQV
-439 LNTNNLLR
+439 LNRQTII

>member
-1 MSDVV
+1 MADVI

-55 PINDFIPNL
+55 PMEEFIPNL

-89 RGLETVTERGGRV
+89 QGLETVTERGGRV
-102 FPASGKAKDVIGVL
+102 FPATGKAKDVIAVL
-116 TAALQQAG
+116 RSALQKAG
-124 GRLVTGV
+124 GRLVTGA

-136 VMKPGRI
+136 TVKPGQV
-143 TGVRYRNVEQDGR
+143 TGIRYRTVENDGR

-164 LTKGKVKLGPEHTL
+164 QTKGKMKLGPEHTL
-178 DAETVI
+178 DAGAVI
-184 VCVGGASYPGTGS
+184 VCTGGASYPGTGS

-205 ENLGLSMEPL
+205 EMLGLSIEPL

-234 LLLKN
+234 LQLKN
-239 VEASVLADGKT
+239 VEASVLADSK
-250 VEKEFGELQ
+250 VVAKEFGELQ
-259 FIRGGVAGPICL
+259 FIRGGIAGPICL

-282 FNQPELELSIDLKP
+282 YNQPELELSIDLKP
-296 ALSEDKLDARLTRD
+296 ALSDEKLEARLMRD
-310 FQDFSKNN
+310 FQEFSK
-318 LGEVVRKLLPRP
+318 LRLAEVVRKLLPQP
-330 LVAPVLD
+330 LVEPVLD
-337 SAFLDGKKPVSQ
+337 TAFLDGKKQVSQ
-349 VAKQERVALIQAMK
+349 VSKEERLALVQAVK
-363 HFTIPLL
+363 HFTIPLM
-370 GTRPLSEAIV
+370 GTRPLAEAIV

-391 PKTMKAK
+391 PKTMKSK
-398 RIEGLYFAGE
+398 RIAGLYFAGE

-433 NAAMQV
+433 HAAKQV
-439 LNTNNLLR
+439 LNR

>member
-1 MSDVV
+1 MADVII
-6 VIGGGAAG
+6 IGGGAAG

-55 PINDFIPNL
+55 PMEEFIPNL

-89 RGLETVTERGGRV
+89 QGLETVTERGGRV
-102 FPASGKAKDVIGVL
+102 FPATGKAKDVIAVL
-116 TAALQQAG
+116 RSALQKAG
-124 GRLVTGV
+124 GRLVTGA

-136 VMKPGRI
+136 TVKPGQV
-143 TGVRYRNVEQDGR
+143 TGIRYRTVENDGR

-164 LTKGKVKLGPEHTL
+164 QTKGKMKLGPEHTL
-178 DAETVI
+178 DAGAVI
-184 VCVGGASYPGTGS
+184 VCTGGASYPGTGS

-205 ENLGLSMEPL
+205 EMLGLSIEPL

-234 LLLKN
+234 LQLKN
-239 VEASVLADGKT
+239 VEASVLADGK
-250 VEKEFGELQ
+250 VVAKEFGELQ
-259 FIRGGVAGPICL
+259 FIRGGIAGPICL

-282 FNQPELELSIDLKP
+282 YNQPELELSIDLKP
-296 ALSEDKLDARLTRD
+296 ALSDEKLEARLIRD
-310 FQDFSKNN
+310 FQEFSK
-318 LGEVVRKLLPRP
+318 LRLAEVVRKLLPQP
-330 LVAPVLD
+330 LVEPVLD
-337 SAFLDGKKPVSQ
+337 TAFLDGKKQVSQ
-349 VAKQERVALIQAMK
+349 VSKEERLALVQAVK
-363 HFTIPLL
+363 HFTIPLM
-370 GTRPLSEAIV
+370 GTRPLAEAIV

-398 RIEGLYFAGE
+398 RIAGLYFAGE

-433 NAAMQV
+433 HAAKQV
-439 LNTNNLLR
+439 LNR

>member
-1 MSDVV
+1 MVDVI

-55 PINDFIPNL
+55 PMEEFIPNL

-89 RGLETVTERGGRV
+89 QGLETVTERGGRV
-102 FPASGKAKDVIGVL
+102 FPATGKAKDVIAVL
-116 TAALQQAG
+116 RSALQKAG
-124 GRLVTGV
+124 GRLVTGA

-136 VMKPGRI
+136 TVKPGQV
-143 TGVRYRNVEQDGR
+143 TGIRYRTVENDGR

-164 LTKGKVKLGPEHTL
+164 QTKGKMKLGPEHTL
-178 DAETVI
+178 DAGAVI
-184 VCVGGASYPGTGS
+184 VCTGGASYPGTGS

-205 ENLGLSMEPL
+205 EMLGLSIEPL

-234 LLLKN
+234 LQLKN
-239 VEASVLADGKT
+239 VEASVLADGK
-250 VEKEFGELQ
+250 VVAKEFGELQ
-259 FIRGGVAGPICL
+259 FIRGGIAGPICL

-282 FNQPELELSIDLKP
+282 YNQPELELSIDLKP
-296 ALSEDKLDARLTRD
+296 ALSDEKLEARLIRD
-310 FQDFSKNN
+310 FQEFSK
-318 LGEVVRKLLPRP
+318 LRLAEVVRKLLPQP
-330 LVAPVLD
+330 LVEPVLD
-337 SAFLDGKKPVSQ
+337 TAFLDGKRQVSQ
-349 VAKQERVALIQAMK
+349 VSKEERLALIQTVK
-363 HFTIPLL
+363 HFTIPLV
-370 GTRPLSEAIV
+370 GTRPLAEAIV

-398 RIEGLYFAGE
+398 RIAGLYFAGE

-433 NAAMQV
+433 HAAKQV
-439 LNTNNLLR
+439 LNR

>member
-1 MSDVV
+1 MADVI

-22 RQGASVVVLERM
+22 RQDASVVVLERM

-55 PINDFIPNL
+55 PMEEFIPNL

-89 RGLETVTERGGRV
+89 QGLKTVTERGGRV
-102 FPASGKAKDVIGVL
+102 FPATGKAKDVIAVL
-116 TAALQQAG
+116 RSALQKAG
-124 GRLVTGV
+124 GRLVTGA

-136 VMKPGRI
+136 TVKPGQV
-143 TGVRYRNVEQDGR
+143 TGIRYRTVENDGR

-164 LTKGKVKLGPEHTL
+164 QTKGKMKLGPEHTL
-178 DAETVI
+178 DAGAVI
-184 VCVGGASYPGTGS
+184 VCTGGASYPGTGS

-205 ENLGLSMEPL
+205 EMLGLSIEPL

-234 LLLKN
+234 LQLKN
-239 VEASVLADGKT
+239 VEASVLADSK
-250 VEKEFGELQ
+250 VVAKEFGELQ
-259 FIRGGVAGPICL
+259 FIRGGIAGPICL

-282 FNQPELELSIDLKP
+282 YNQPELELSIDLKP
-296 ALSEDKLDARLTRD
+296 ALSDEKLEARLIRD
-310 FQDFSKNN
+310 FQEFSK
-318 LGEVVRKLLPRP
+318 LRLAEVVRKLLPQP
-330 LVAPVLD
+330 LVEPVLD
-337 SAFLDGKKPVSQ
+337 TAFLDGKKQVSQ
-349 VAKQERVALIQAMK
+349 VSKEERLALVQAVK
-363 HFTIPLL
+363 HFTIPLM
-370 GTRPLSEAIV
+370 GTRPLAEAIV

-391 PKTMKAK
+391 PKTMKSK
-398 RIEGLYFAGE
+398 RIAGLYFAGE

-423 AFSSGYVAGL
+423 AFSSGYVAGVH
-433 NAAMQV
+433 AAKQV
-439 LNTNNLLR
+439 LNR

>member
-1 MSDVV
+1 MADVI

-42 ITGKGRCNITNAC
+42 ITGKGRCNITNSC
-55 PINDFIPNL
+55 PMEEFIPNL

-89 RGLETVTERGGRV
+89 QGLETVTERGGRV
-102 FPASGKAKDVIGVL
+102 FPATGKAKDVIAVL
-116 TAALQQAG
+116 RSALQKAG
-124 GRLVTGV
+124 GRLVTGA

-136 VMKPGRI
+136 TVKPGQV
-143 TGVRYRNVEQDGR
+143 TGIRYRTVENDGR

-164 LTKGKVKLGPEHTL
+164 QTKGKMKLGPEHTL
-178 DAETVI
+178 DAGAVI
-184 VCVGGASYPGTGS
+184 VCTGGASYPGTGS

-205 ENLGLSMEPL
+205 EMLGLSIEPL

-234 LLLKN
+234 LQLKN
-239 VEASVLADGKT
+239 VEASVLADGK
-250 VEKEFGELQ
+250 VVAKEFGELQ
-259 FIRGGVAGPICL
+259 FIRGGIAGPICL

-282 FNQPELELSIDLKP
+282 YNQPELELSIDLKP
-296 ALSEDKLDARLTRD
+296 ALSDEKLEARLIRD
-310 FQDFSKNN
+310 FQEFSK
-318 LGEVVRKLLPRP
+318 LRLAEVVRKLLPQP
-330 LVAPVLD
+330 LVEPVLD
-337 SAFLDGKKPVSQ
+337 TAFLDGKKQISQ
-349 VAKQERVALIQAMK
+349 VSKEERLALVQAVK
-363 HFTIPLL
+363 HFTIPLM
-370 GTRPLSEAIV
+370 GTRPLAEAIV

-398 RIEGLYFAGE
+398 RIAGLYFAGE

-433 NAAMQV
+433 HAAKQV
-439 LNTNNLLR
+439 LNR

>member
-1 MSDVV
+1 MADVI

-55 PINDFIPNL
+55 PMEEFIPNL

-89 RGLETVTERGGRV
+89 QGLETVTERGGRV
-102 FPASGKAKDVIGVL
+102 FPATGKAKDVIAVL
-116 TAALQQAG
+116 RSALQKAG
-124 GRLVTGV
+124 GRLVTGA
-131 QATGF
+131 QATSF
-136 VMKPGRI
+136 TVKPGQVI
-143 TGVRYRNVEQDGR
+143 GIRYRTVENDGR

-164 LTKGKVKLGPEHTL
+164 QTKGKMKLGPEHTL
-178 DAETVI
+178 DAGAVV
-184 VCVGGASYPGTGS
+184 VCTGGASYPGTGS

-205 ENLGLSMEPL
+205 EMLGLSIEPL

-234 LLLKN
+234 LQLKN
-239 VEASVLADGKT
+239 VEASVLADGK
-250 VEKEFGELQ
+250 VVAKEFGELQ
-259 FIRGGVAGPICL
+259 FIRGGIAGPICL

-282 FNQPELELSIDLKP
+282 YNQPELELSIDLKP
-296 ALSEDKLDARLTRD
+296 ALSDEKLETRLIRD
-310 FQDFSKNN
+310 FQEFSK
-318 LGEVVRKLLPRP
+318 LRLAEVVRKLLPQP
-330 LVAPVLD
+330 LVEPVLD
-337 SAFLDGKKPVSQ
+337 TAFLDGKKQVSQ
-349 VAKQERVALIQAMK
+349 VSKEERLALVQAVK
-363 HFTIPLL
+363 HFTIPLM
-370 GTRPLSEAIV
+370 GTRPLAEAIV

-391 PKTMKAK
+391 PKTMKSK
-398 RIEGLYFAGE
+398 RIAGLYFAGE

-433 NAAMQV
+433 HAAKQV
-439 LNTNNLLR
+439 LNR

>member
-1 MSDVV
+1 MADVI

-55 PINDFIPNL
+55 PMEEFIPNL

-89 RGLETVTERGGRV
+89 QGLETVTERGGRV
-102 FPASGKAKDVIGVL
+102 FPATGKAKDVIAVL
-116 TAALQQAG
+116 RSALQKAG
-124 GRLVTGV
+124 GRLVTGS

-136 VMKPGRI
+136 TVKPGQV
-143 TGVRYRNVEQDGR
+143 TGIRYRTVENDGR

-164 LTKGKVKLGPEHTL
+164 QTKGKMKLGPEHTL
-178 DAETVI
+178 DAGAVI
-184 VCVGGASYPGTGS
+184 VCTGGASYPGTGS

-205 ENLGLSMEPL
+205 EMLGLSIEPL

-234 LLLKN
+234 LQLKN
-239 VEASVLADGKT
+239 VEASVLADGK
-250 VEKEFGELQ
+250 VVAKEFGELQ
-259 FIRGGVAGPICL
+259 FIRGGIAGPICL

-282 FNQPELELSIDLKP
+282 YNQPEQELSIDLKP
-296 ALSEDKLDARLTRD
+296 ALSDEKLEARLIRD
-310 FQDFSKNN
+310 FQEFSK
-318 LGEVVRKLLPRP
+318 LRLAEVVRKLLPQP
-330 LVAPVLD
+330 LVEPVLD
-337 SAFLDGKKPVSQ
+337 TAFLDGKRQVSQ
-349 VAKQERVALIQAMK
+349 VSKEERLALIQTVK
-363 HFTIPLL
+363 HFTIPLV
-370 GTRPLSEAIV
+370 GTRPLAEAIV

-398 RIEGLYFAGE
+398 RIAGLYFAGE

-433 NAAMQV
+433 HAAKQV
-439 LNTNNLLR
+439 LNR

>member
-1 MSDVV
+1 MADVI

-55 PINDFIPNL
+55 PMEEFIPNL

-69 FLFSALQQFTNDD
+69 FLFSALQQFTYDD

-89 RGLETVTERGGRV
+89 QGLETVTERGGRV
-102 FPASGKAKDVIGVL
+102 FPATGKAKDVIAVL
-116 TAALQQAG
+116 RSALQKAG
-124 GRLVTGV
+124 GRLVTGA

-136 VMKPGRI
+136 TVKPGQV
-143 TGVRYRNVEQDGR
+143 TGIRYRTVENDGR

-164 LTKGKVKLGPEHTL
+164 QTKGKMKLGPEHTL
-178 DAETVI
+178 DAGAVI
-184 VCVGGASYPGTGS
+184 VCTGGASYPGTGS

-205 ENLGLSMEPL
+205 EMLGLSIEPL

-234 LLLKN
+234 LQLKN
-239 VEASVLADGKT
+239 VEASVLADSK
-250 VEKEFGELQ
+250 VVAKEFGELQ
-259 FIRGGVAGPICL
+259 FIRGGIAGPICL

-282 FNQPELELSIDLKP
+282 YNQPELELSIDLKP
-296 ALSEDKLDARLTRD
+296 ALSDEKLEARLIRD
-310 FQDFSKNN
+310 FQEFSK
-318 LGEVVRKLLPRP
+318 LRLAEVVRKLLPQP
-330 LVAPVLD
+330 LVEPVLD
-337 SAFLDGKKPVSQ
+337 TAFLVGKKQVSQ
-349 VAKQERVALIQAMK
+349 VSKEERLALVQAVK
-363 HFTIPLL
+363 HFTIPLM
-370 GTRPLSEAIV
+370 GTRPLAEAIV

-391 PKTMKAK
+391 PKTMKSK
-398 RIEGLYFAGE
+398 RIAGLYFAGE

-433 NAAMQV
+433 HAAKQV
-439 LNTNNLLR
+439 LNR

>member
-1 MSDVV
+1 MPDIV

-22 RQGASVVVLERM
+22 EQGASVVVLERM
-34 KEPGKKMM
+34 REPGKKMM

-55 PINDFIPNL
+55 PISEFIPNL

-69 FLFSALQQFTNDD
+69 FLFSALQQFTNED

-102 FPASGKAKDVIGVL
+102 FPASGKAKDVIAVL
-116 TAALQQAG
+116 TKALQQAG

-136 VMKPGRI
+136 VIKPGQV
-143 TGVRYRNVEQDGR
+143 TGVRYRNVENDGR
-156 RDGQDFRS
+156 KEGQDFRS
-164 LTKGKVKLGPEHTL
+164 LTRGKLKLGAEHTL
-178 DAETVI
+178 DADAVI
-184 VCVGGASYPGTGS
+184 VCTGGASYPGTGS

-205 ENLGLSMEPL
+205 ENLGMAMEPM
-215 LPALVPLQP
+215 LPALVPLEP

-234 LLLKN
+234 LQLKN
-239 VEASVLADGKT
+239 VEASVLADGKP
-250 VEKEFGELQ
+250 VAKEFGELQ
-259 FIRGGVAGPICL
+259 FIRGGIAGPVCL

-282 FNQPELELSIDLKP
+282 FNRCQLELSIDLKP
-296 ALSEDKLDARLTRD
+296 ALSEDKLDARIMRD
-310 FQDFSKNN
+310 IQEFSKST
-318 LGEVVRKLLPRP
+318 LAEVVRKLLPGP
-330 LVAPVLD
+330 LVAPILD

-349 VAKQERVALIQAMK
+349 VSKEERLALVQAVK
-363 HFTIPLL
+363 HFTVPLI

-398 RIEGLYFAGE
+398 RVAGLYFAGE

-423 AFSSGYVAGL
+423 AFSSGYIAGL
-433 NAAMQV
+433 NAAKNI
-439 LNTNNLLR
+439 LKR